1 MEIHR
6 DVLKALRFAWKRR
19 SFSALVILC
28 MALGIGVNSAIFS
41 VVDTALL
48 RPLPYEDAD
57 RLAIF
62 LDVHSGPGEEP
73 QETNASPPNF
83 LAWREQSK
91 SFSQIE
97 AMTPGF
103 FNLTVNGQPERVKG
117 ASVTHGLLPMLGAAP
132 VLGRTILPEE
142 DRPGGAKSVLLSH
155 DFWRSRFASAP
166 EVLERPLTLN
176 GEIHTVVGVMKP
188 GFQFLEDVDLW
199 VPLAMDPAD
208 PPFATSHYL
217 YVSGR
222 LQPGTSFE
230 QARQEMAAIASRL
243 AAERPDTN
251 TGWTVKVNPLR
262 EQLVGDLRRP
272 LMVLLAAVGSVLL
285 IACANVSNLLLTRS
299 IEQSGELAIRSAL
312 GASRRFLVRQMMV
325 ESVVLSL
332 LGGLVGLAL
341 AWVTLRVLPQLAPS
355 DVALLRHLEIDGRVL
370 GFTFLISLL
379 AGLLP
384 VLVPALRAS
393 RPELQSMLK
402 AGSKRAS
409 GGPQSRRILDG
420 LVVIEIALAIYL
432 LIGAGLMIK
441 SFNRLYA
448 TDPGFDPESVLTM
461 EVSVPEWKYTE
472 PDQLISFWR
481 NALAEIRTIP
491 GVVAAGAAH
500 ALPVTEFAWTTPF
513 IVESRMPTT
522 AGETEVANFR
532 RVTPDFFRAMGIPLV
547 QGRLFTEEDDESRSA
562 VVIVSQEMA
571 RRYWPGANPIGQRIQ
586 RVRNVP
592 DNPWLTVVGVVGD
605 VQDAGL
611 GTAPEVTFYTPF
623 PQNTFPNMHLVVRTS
638 VEPLSLVSSVR
649 QAIQRVDKDQPVAE
663 VTTMDEWIANS
674 VSKRRF
680 STFML
685 SLFAGLGLVLAIV
698 GIYGVLSYSV
708 SQRRQEMGVRLAL
721 GADGRNLILLVL
733 RHGLTLT
740 AAGLALGI
748 AAALLLT
755 RLIAG
760 LLFDV
765 QPTDPVTF
773 AGITAVLLLVGLAA
787 SYVPARRASRVDP
800 IVSLKYE

>member
-6 DVLKALRFAWKRR
+6 DALRALRFAWKRR

-28 MALGIGVNSAIFS
+28 MALGVGVNSAIFS
-41 VVDTALL
+41 VIDTALL

-57 RLAIF
+57 RLVIF

-73 QETNASPPNF
+73 EEMNVSPPNF
-83 LAWREQSK
+83 LAWREQSR

-97 AMTPGF
+97 TMFSDF
-103 FNLTVNGQPERVKG
+103 FNLTLDGQPERIKG
-117 ASVTHGLLPMLGAAP
+117 AAVTHGLFPMLGARP
-132 VLGRTILPEE
+132 VLGRQFLPEE
-142 DRPGGAKSVLLSH
+142 DRPGGAKAVILGH
-155 DFWRSRFASAP
+155 DLWRNHLGASP
-166 EVLERPLTLN
+166 EVLGRPLTLN
-176 GEIHTVVGVMKP
+176 GEIYTVVGVMEP
-188 GFQFLEDVDLW
+188 GFQFLADADLW
-199 VPLAMDPAD
+199 VPLAMDPAA
-208 PPFATSHYL
+208 PFQAASHYL
-217 YVSGR
+217 FVAGR
-222 LQPGTSFE
+222 LEPESSLE
-230 QARQEMAAIASRL
+230 QARQEMATIAGRL

-312 GASRRFLVRQMMV
+312 GASRRFLIRQMMV

-332 LGGLVGLAL
+332 LGGAVGLAL
-341 AWVTLRVLPQLAPS
+341 AWATLRVLPRIAPG
-355 DVALLRHLEIDGRVL
+355 DVALLRHLAIDGRVL

-379 AGLLP
+379 AGILP
-384 VLVPALRAS
+384 VLVPAFRAS
-393 RPELQSMLK
+393 RPELHSMLK

-420 LVVIEIALAIYL
+420 LVVAEIAVAIIL

-448 TDPGFDPESVLTM
+448 TDPGFDPENVLTM
-461 EVSVPEWKYTE
+461 QVSLPDWKYGE
-472 PDQLISFWR
+472 PAQRIAFWR
-481 NALAEIRTIP
+481 DALAEIRAIP
-491 GVVAAGAAH
+491 GVVVAGATH
-500 ALPVTEFAWTTPF
+500 VLPVNEIAWTTPF

-532 RVTPDFFRAMGIPLV
+532 RVTPGFFEAMGIPLV
-547 QGRLFTEEDDESRSA
+547 QGRLFTAEDDESRSA
-562 VVIVSQEMA
+562 VAIISREMA
-571 RRYWPGANPIGQRIQ
+571 RRYWPDGNPIGQRIQ
-586 RVRNVP
+586 RVRKAA
-592 DNPWLTVVGVVGD
+592 DNPWITVVGVVGD

-611 GTAPEVTFYTPF
+611 GTLPEVTFYTPY
-623 PQNTFPNMHLVVRTS
+623 PQNTYNNMNLVVRTS
-638 VEPLSLVSSVR
+638 VEPLSLVSGVR
-649 QAIQRVDKDQPVAE
+649 QAIQRVDRDQPVAE

-685 SLFAGLGLVLAIV
+685 SLFAGLGLLLAIV

-721 GADGRNLILLVL
+721 GADGRNLVLLVL

-740 AAGLALGI
+740 AVGLALGI
-748 AAALLLT
+748 AVALMLT

-773 AGITAVLLLVGLAA
+773 AGITAGLLLVALAA